1 MTEEEESNGGV
12 LQKERDELKE
22 KIKQLERRI
31 RELESG
37 EKLKTPERKGTGE
50 SKNKTHSNKEEK

>member
-1 MTEEEESNGGV
+1 MEDEKFIKDETRN
-12 LQKERDELKE
+12 ERDELKE

-37 EKLKTPERKGTGE
+37 ETQKKPERKESGE
-50 SKNKTHSNKEEK
+50 T